1 MTAVLSAEPGG
12 NVIRKIGPT
21 LKTEGWGTHK
31 GKAHTERAQPLT
43 LFVSGIANVAQSF
56 AGYYARKFPLHWDS
70 SG

>member
-1 MTAVLSAEPGG
+1 MG
-12 NVIRKIGPT
+12 IQ
-21 LKTEGWGTHK
+21 K
-31 GKAHTERAQPLT
+31 GETGTERAQPLT